1 MREKTI
7 EISDL
12 LGKQFIIIGSVRNQV
27 DFRSKT
33 TTVEVVYDN
42 GMRDEFSVEIRM
54 FDTGQSE
61 SRLVCSKIP
70 AGARSASLTLYV
82 QDYDAQKLIAFAS
95 DSGAACSPYDSR
107 SGSAPGRGTRTG
119 SSFGRE
125 KYAA

>member
-12 LGKQFIIIGSVRNQV
+12 LGKQFIIISSVRNQV
-27 DFRSKT
+27 DFWAKI

-42 GMRDEFSVEIRM
+42 GIRDEFSVEIRM
-54 FDTGQSE
+54 VDTGQRE
-61 SRLVCSKIP
+61 GRLVCSKIP
-70 AGARSASLTLYV
+70 PGAKAASLRLYV

-95 DSGAACSPYDSR
+95 DSGATCSPR
-107 SGSAPGRGTRTG
+107 EAGG
-119 SSFGRE
+119 SFGGE